1 MLRMKHFLLFCML
14 VAVAR
19 AAPAASAPATL
30 SKESDLTTITL
41 KPEAEQRLRL
51 KVVPIER
58 RTVAATRQF
67 AGEVVVGIVGAPG
80 RIAPVVGGTL
90 DETLRLA
97 DTQAMA
103 DGRVLQAQ
111 VVFEA
116 AAIALSRAQKILSA
130 EAGSERAVDEA
141 RSTHAQADAA
151 LRTARA
157 QRELLGA
164 PVGAS
169 GAARKLWVRAAIYS
183 GEAGLL
189 DPKANA
195 GIRLLSSSA
204 ATLTAAPVTGPM
216 TAHGATATIDWY
228 YELPAGVAL
237 RPGERVAIEL
247 PTLDSKAESLVVP
260 FSAVLHD
267 IHGGQWVYENTAP
280 HAYARRRVQ
289 VARLSGADAVLASGP
304 AAGTKVVTDGAAEL
318 FGTEFMTGK

>member
-1 MLRMKHFLLFCML
+1 MIRLAILLGSLAL
-14 VAVAR
+14 VAVVS
-19 AAPAASAPATL
+19 AAPTASAPATL
-30 SKESDLTTITL
+30 SKEADLTTITL

-58 RTVAATRQF
+58 RKVAATRQF

-90 DETLRLA
+90 DENLRLA
-97 DTQAMA
+97 DAQAVA
-103 DGRVLQAQ
+103 DGRMLQAQ
-111 VVFEA
+111 AVFDA
-116 AAIALSRAQKILSA
+116 AATALSRAQKVLRA

-164 PVGAS
+164 PVGS
-169 GAARKLWVRAAIYS
+169 ARRLWVRAAIYS

-189 DPKANA
+189 DPKASA
-195 GIRLLSSSA
+195 GIRALSSSA
-204 ATLTAAPVTGPM
+204 ATLTAAPVVGPM
-216 TAHGATATIDWY
+216 TAHAATATIDWY

-237 RPGERVAIEL
+237 RAGERVAVEL
-247 PTLDSKAESLVVP
+247 PTLDSKTESLVVP

>member
-1 MLRMKHFLLFCML
+1 MLRSKFFLLS
-14 VAVAR
+14 VALAA
-19 AAPAASAPATL
+19 AAPAAPTASAPATL

-58 RTVAATRQF
+58 RAVAAIRQF
-67 AGEVVVGIVGAPG
+67 AGEVVVGFAGGSG
-80 RIAPVVGGTL
+80 RIAPVLGGTL
-90 DETLRLA
+90 DEALRLA
-97 DTQAMA
+97 EAQAVA

-111 VVFEA
+111 AVFDA
-116 AAIALSRAQKILSA
+116 AAIALARAQKVLSA

-164 PVGAS
+164 PLGAT
-169 GAARKLWVRAAIYS
+169 GAARRLWVRAAIYS

-189 DPKANA
+189 DPQAAA

-204 ATLTAAPVTGPM
+204 ATLTAAPVTGPQ

-228 YELPAGVAL
+228 YELPAGSAL
-237 RPGERVAIEL
+237 RPGERVAVEL
-247 PTLDSKAESLVVP
+247 ATLDSKIESLVVP
-260 FSAVLHD
+260 FGAVLHD

-289 VARLSGADAVLASGP
+289 VARLSGTDAVLASGP